1 MTKKKTFDA
10 PYGIETRAYGC
21 ELETRDKEDG
31 GEETVVRGKPIVFNS
46 RTSIGDMW
54 DEEIDP
60 HALDNADLKDVMLL
74 VNHDRNGI
82 PLARS
87 RNNNENSSMQ
97 LTVDN
102 DGLNIRANIDPK
114 NPKGAEL
121 LSAISRGDITG
132 MSFAFVVNR
141 DEWTGLDTEK
151 PLRRITDIGK
161 VIEVSAVNQPAY
173 EATEISCRSLD
184 NAKAELESLKEKD
197 NALRNTIKL
206 RAEIRKNLRG

>member
-10 PYGIETRAYGC
+10 PYGIENRAYGC

-97 LTVDN
+97 LTVDD